1 MLPRA
6 SNLRGACSTFIP
18 CNRRNMRLTTV
29 LSTALVCLLG
39 TFALT
44 GCETTRWNKKHADF
58 QMMSDVS
65 TTPHPDLRFASIAT
79 GIPPVPGSP
88 TAAGPD
94 GMQPS
99 NENEARTSP
108 GSEKGWHTPPRG
120 QVG

>member
-1 MLPRA
+1 
-6 SNLRGACSTFIP
+6 
-18 CNRRNMRLTTV
+18 MRLTTV

-94 GMQPS
+94 GMQPFDD
-99 NENEARTSP
+99 NEARHSP
-108 GSEKGWHTPPRG
+108 GSEKGKATAPRE
-120 QVG
+120 QPVDRFIRQ